1 MDACVPVAVT
11 QYNGMIHDFMLLN
24 AINQLPEV
32 QASIRQASVGIREA
46 LKP

>member
-1 MDACVPVAVT
+1 MDAGVPVSVKR
-11 QYNGMIHDFMLLN
+11 YNGMIHDFMLLD